1 MKRIGAWMLALAL
14 TAAPATARA
23 WGTTGHRIIGEVAMQ
38 SLPDDVPLF
47 LTTPGAVATI
57 AQLGTEMDRVKGA
70 GYSFDRDEDP
80 AHYIDV
86 GDDRRV
92 AGVVSLSALP
102 SDMEAYAAA
111 LRTGGSDPYKAGYLP
126 YAIAD
131 GWQVLRKD
139 FAYWRAFDYLA
150 RKAAS
155 ESDRTA
161 FTNERILREQI
172 VIYQLGIWAHFVG
185 DGSQPLHV
193 SVHYNDRGI
202 HAPFEGAFVRAH
214 VTAAAVAKL
223 VPAGGP
229 RSPEQAIDERDLLEE
244 IGLYLRASNDEE
256 PQLYAIAKRGG
267 FTTHATPE
275 AIAFAT
281 ARVAD
286 GARELRDL
294 VVLAWDDSIHESV
307 GYPQMRVTDILS
319 GKIQPT
325 PTDFGRD

>member
-1 MKRIGAWMLALAL
+1 MKRVLAAAIGLLLTSTPLAAE
-14 TAAPATARA
+14 A

-38 SLPDDVPLF
+38 SLPDDVPAF
-47 LTTPGAVATI
+47 LTSPGAVATI

-80 AHYIDV
+80 AHYLNV
-86 GDDRRV
+86 GDDGRI
-92 AGVVSLSALP
+92 AGAIALSVLP

-111 LRTGGSDPYKAGYLP
+111 LRQGGSDPYKAGYLP

-139 FAYWRAFDYLA
+139 FAYWRVFDFLS
-150 RKAAS
+150 RKAAAAR
-155 ESDRTA
+155 DRTA
-161 FTNERILREQI
+161 FTNDRLLREQI
-172 VIYQLGIWAHFVG
+172 LIYQLGIWSHFVG

-202 HAPFEGAFVRAH
+202 HALFEGAFVRAH
-214 VTAAAVAKL
+214 VTATAVSKL
-223 VPAGGP
+223 VPTGGP
-229 RSPEQAIDERDLLEE
+229 RPPERTIDERELLEE

-256 PQLYAIAKRGG
+256 PQLYAIAKRRG
-267 FTTHATPE
+267 FTHATPE

-294 VVLAWDDSIHESV
+294 IVLAWDDSLSESV
-307 GYPQMRVTDILS
+307 GYPEMSVTDILS
-319 GKIQPT
+319 GRIHPT